1 MRVLQNA
8 CDKAVVGVAFDAAG
22 RTLFAGGYG
31 GFQVWPLR
39 GKAEPRAVEHPGGKT
54 LYGFEP
60 DAAGKH
66 LFVSNPNSGF
76 RAYHLPTGRVGRFPD
91 NEHDQHV
98 VSLSARPG
106 GVHVAVS
113 RGGGGYNRTEC
124 WEVSADG
131 RIAPVWRLA
140 DGTATTDFD
149 YVYLG
154 RYRHFTDAVR
164 YAPDGR
170 VLAVVVNRHTNPN
183 GPHALALRAA
193 DTGELLGELGTLPIT
208 VGFDM
213 RFTPDGSRLVGWEEG
228 WIEVWDVAAGKRVGR
243 VTPPGRAKFRAVA
256 VHPSGRTLVTV
267 ANDGRVRTWD
277 VDTLTETAATDLEV
291 GKLHSVAFDPK
302 GRTGAAGADGGKV
315 VLWDAN
321 D

>member
-31 GFQVWPLR
+31 GFQAWPLR
-39 GKAEPRAVEHPGGKT
+39 GKAQSREFEHPGGKT

-60 DAAGKH
+60 DMAGKH

-91 NEHDQHV
+91 NEYDQHV

-106 GVHVAVS
+106 GSHVAVS
-113 RGGGGYNRTEC
+113 RGGGGSNRTEC
-124 WEVSADG
+124 WAVSPDG
-131 RIAPVWRLA
+131 RFAPVWRLG
-140 DGTATTDFD
+140 DGTVTTDFD
-149 YVYLG
+149 YVYHA
-154 RYRHFTDAVR
+154 RYRQFTDAVR

-170 VLAVVVNRHTNPN
+170 TLAVVVNRSTTPH
-183 GPHALALRAA
+183 GPHALSLRAA

-208 VGFDM
+208 VGFDT
-213 RFTPDGSRLVGWEEG
+213 RFTPDGSRLVGWEAD
-228 WIEVWDVAAGKRVGR
+228 WLEVWDVAAGNQLGR

-256 VHPSGRTLVTV
+256 VHPSGRTLATV

-277 VDTLTETAATDLEV
+277 IDTLTETAATELGN
-291 GKLHSVAFDPK
+291 GKLHAVAFHPK
-302 GRTGAAGADGGKV
+302 GHTGAAGADGGKV
-315 VLWDAN
+315 VLWDT
-321 D
+321 DD